1 MAKPSIRLP
10 DYVAAPIRQV
20 RGGARLSAQA
30 INKAATDQK
39 TKTATVAAAGALA
52 PIIYGRCNVPGLPF
66 FYGTIGTDLV
76 VGYVWGIGEIDA
88 IEQVQINDLNGGAI
102 SGVTLTHYLGTTTQG
117 VDARLV
123 AANAS
128 YNDRMRFDVGNGL
141 RGIAHS
147 VARITQAAAV
157 GGWPRA
163 RATIR
168 GRKLYDP
175 RSGLTV
181 YSDNPALATADLIT
195 DPDYGQG
202 LTVLGLNAAADWCDT
217 LLGGATKRAQLALV
231 LANGRAIDP
240 DWLDILSV
248 YAECG
253 YVHEG
258 ASIRL
263 IPDAPV
269 DLGTAPTV
277 NAGLM
282 IANSLSVKAVNDID
296 TPTEVEVIYT
306 VPGSGTKPWGNGS
319 NAVATPGVQRI
330 PTSVSLEGVYRSAEA
345 GSKAK
350 ARLARLTH
358 RVEVLF
364 QTTDGGI
371 VRQAGDVVNI
381 DNAARGASLPI
392 RIESV
397 SYAGPGRYN
406 VSGLRYDASHYPD
419 DLVLP
424 AGYGTLPDGA
434 ILPFKDTTLP
444 AGYAAFTAANGKYI
458 MGAGGAY
465 AVGATGGAA
474 ATGAWSGTTSTDG
487 AHGGGTPFD
496 TPGTGT
502 TYSGANAHDITD
514 TSANHAHTWSASA
527 STMDLS
533 RRRHPLAK
541 RTGAA
546 TTIPASMLIFGVS
559 GLSHPDVAR
568 VTLGSGRLLMADTA
582 VADAGAATQTQS
594 ATITSA
600 NMAHKHYDKTSPYYD
615 QDFAPYANAKN
626 ASAEINWPH
635 THTLSLSLVAAIKRR
650 KLALYGGVTDY
661 PVLAGMIALHEGAV
675 PSGWRLCDG
684 TLGTPDMLGFLVEI
698 AATGQEGVSAGN
710 NTVAASGTS
719 GWFGHSHLTGD
730 AADGPVVV
738 SVLHSET
745 VNHRHTVAASQS
757 YTPPWYGLKFIMCTP

>member
-1 MAKPSIRLP
+1 MAKSALRLP

-30 INKAATDQK
+30 INKAASDQR
-39 TKTATVAAAGALA
+39 TRTGNFAAAGSLA
-52 PIIYGRCNVPGLPF
+52 KIIYGRCQVAADPF
-66 FYGTIGTDLV
+66 FVGTIGTDLV
-76 VGYVWGIGEIDA
+76 VGYVWGIGELDA
-88 IEQVQINDLNGGAI
+88 IEQVQINDLNGGGI
-102 SGVTLTHYLGTTTQG
+102 SGVTFTHYLGTTTQG
-117 VDARLV
+117 VDATLV

-128 YNDRMRFDVGNGL
+128 YNDTMRFDVGNGL
-141 RGIAHS
+141 RGLAYT
-147 VARITQAAAV
+147 VARITTAAAV

-175 RSGLTV
+175 RTGLTV
-181 YSDNPALATADLIT
+181 YSDNPALAVGDLIT

-202 LTVLGLNAAADWCDT
+202 LTVLGLSAAADWCDT

-240 DWLDILSV
+240 DWLDILTV

-269 DLGTAPTV
+269 DLGLAPTV
-277 NAGLM
+277 NASLM
-282 IANSLSVKAVNDID
+282 IADSLRVQAVNDID
-296 TPTEVEVIYT
+296 TPTEVEVIHT
-306 VPGSGTKPWGNGS
+306 LPNSGTTPWATGS
-319 NAVATPGVQRI
+319 NAVSTPGVQRI
-330 PTSVSLEGVYRSAEA
+330 PTSISLEGVYRSAEA

-358 RVEVLF
+358 RVDVSF
-364 QTTDGGI
+364 QTTDAGI
-371 VRQAGDVVNI
+371 VRQAGDVVVI
-381 DNAARGASLPI
+381 DNAARGAALPI

-434 ILPFKDTTLP
+434 ILLFQDTTLP

-458 MGAGGAY
+458 MGAGGTY
-465 AVGATGGAA
+465 AVAATGGAA
-474 ATGAWSGTTSTDG
+474 ATGAWSGNTSTNG
-487 AHGGGTPFD
+487 AHAGSSSFLAR
-496 TPGTGT
+496 GTGT
-502 TYSGANAHDITD
+502 GVSGLAGSDIAD
-514 TSANHAHTWSASA
+514 TSADHLHAWSASA
-527 STMDLS
+527 ATMNLY
-533 RRRHPLAK
+533 RREHPLAK
-541 RTGAA
+541 RSGSAA
-546 TTIPASMLIFGVS
+546 TIPAGMLIFGVV

-568 VTLGSGRLLMADTA
+568 VTTGSGRLLMANTA
-582 VADAGAATQTQS
+582 AANAGAATQTQS
-594 ATITSA
+594 AAIASA
-600 NMAHKHYDKTSPYYD
+600 NMAHKHYQPSGTYD
-615 QDFAPYANAKN
+615 QDFAPYYDAKTP
-626 ASAEINWPH
+626 SDEVNWPH
-635 THTLSLSLVAAIKRR
+635 THTLTLTLTAAIKRR

-661 PVLAGMIALHEGAV
+661 PVLAGMIALHEGTV
-675 PSGWRLCDG
+675 PSGWSLCDG
-684 TLGTPDMLGFLVEI
+684 TLGTPDMCDFLAEI
-698 AATGQEGVSAGN
+698 AATGQEGASAGN

-719 GWFGHSHLTGD
+719 GNYGHSHLASD
-730 AADGPVVV
+730 ATDGPEVV
-738 SVLHSET
+738 SLKHSDT
-745 VNHRHTVAASQS
+745 VNHNHAASASQA
-757 YTPPWYGLKFIMCTP
+757 YTPPWYALKFIMCTP